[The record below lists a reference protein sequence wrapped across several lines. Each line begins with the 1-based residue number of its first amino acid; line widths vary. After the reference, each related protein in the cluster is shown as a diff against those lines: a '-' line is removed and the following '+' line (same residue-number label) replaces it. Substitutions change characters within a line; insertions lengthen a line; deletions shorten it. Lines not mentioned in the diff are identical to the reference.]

1 VSDYRSACRPH
12 ILRAPPTGTQLE
24 SIPVS
29 SLLGPC
35 GLGASLGR
43 HIEYSDVTVAST
55 TKIEVEVV
63 WTDVVDWERSEI
75 FLAAVI
81 CGN

>member
-35 GLGASLGR
+35 GFAASFGR
-43 HIEYSDVTVAST
+43 HTWDVTVAST
-55 TKIEVEVV
+55 TKIEIEVV

-75 FLAAVI
+75 FPAAVT

>member
-1 VSDYRSACRPH
+1 M
-12 ILRAPPTGTQLE
+12 
-24 SIPVS
+24 
-29 SLLGPC
+29 
-35 GLGASLGR
+35 GASLGR